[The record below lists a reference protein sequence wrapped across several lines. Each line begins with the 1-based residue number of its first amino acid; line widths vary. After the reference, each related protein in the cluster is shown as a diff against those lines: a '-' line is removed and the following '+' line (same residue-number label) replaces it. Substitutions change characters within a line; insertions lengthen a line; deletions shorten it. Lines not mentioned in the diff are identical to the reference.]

1 MSMHIDVAKNLP
13 VVVSILII
21 IAVAVLRNYSRSL
34 TAIAAV
40 MPLNIPL
47 GMWLVYAGAD
57 DKQATMTEFTG
68 VLLVNI
74 IPTLIFM
81 IIAWQGAKAGWPLGR
96 VLVVGYAAW
105 ALSLA
110 AVFAVRRVVA

>member
-1 MSMHIDVAKNLP
+1 MPIHIDVAKTLP

-21 IAVAVLRNYSRSL
+21 LAVAALRNYSRGFAS
-34 TAIAAV
+34 IAAV

-47 GMWLVYAGAD
+47 GMWIVYAGAD

-81 IIAWQGAKAGWPLGR
+81 IIAWQGTKAGWSLGR

-105 ALSLA
+105 ALALA
-110 AVFAVRRVVA
+110 AVFAVRRVMA